1 MFKKK
6 HIIKIKKRHQDIPF
20 FYTLISILCGVL
32 LLQTVLP
39 INLPG
44 CLNKIILSLLLTY
57 AISSGFLA
65 WLVGWQYIWT
75 NKSKEQLMDQLK
87 KQKSLQWY
95 FELNQEK
102 QWWIKIVVIGLLF
115 LLCYMVISS
124 EVWYWICY
132 QILQLIGRK
141 SFSADDQ
148 QSKKAAPSSQQEQGA
163 SNSAQD
169 GESKPR
175 GKPHGSSNKPQPSS
189 SEKDSKA
196 AGSSSKPQPSP
207 SQKDSK
213 ETRSSTKGKASTSA
227 KKNRSSAK
235 ATPSDSNKASQQ
247 SSKKDSKATLQQLM
261 ACNDPTE
268 DEKLIADLKKKAQL
282 QEKPLANQTFTALQY
297 EKGGD
302 KNKVTK
308 MERGDTSKE
317 VYKDFDA
324 LPGNTAE
331 DFGKYFGSINKS
343 DPIFDE

>member
-1 MFKKK
+1 MWSFAL
-6 HIIKIKKRHQDIPF
+6 
-20 FYTLISILCGVL
+20 LISILYAL
-32 LLQTVLP
+32 LFLQTLLP
-39 INLPG
+39 INLPAWV
-44 CLNKIILSLLLTY
+44 NKMILSLLLTY

-65 WLVGWQYIWT
+65 WLVGWEYIWT
-75 NKSKEQLMDQLK
+75 NKSKEQLMNHLK
-87 KQKSLQWY
+87 KQKSLQWF
-95 FELNQEK
+95 FELKEEK

-115 LLCYMVISS
+115 FLCYMVISS
-124 EVWYWICY
+124 EIWYWICY
-132 QILQLIGRK
+132 RILQLIGRK

-148 QSKKAAPSSQQEQGA
+148 QSKKAAPSSQQEKAA
-163 SNSAQD
+163 SNSAQE

-175 GKPHGSSNKPQPSS
+175 GKAHGSSSKPQPSPS
-189 SEKDSKA
+189 QKDSKA

-207 SQKDSK
+207 FQKDSK

-247 SSKKDSKATLQQLM
+247 SSKKDRKLTLQELM
-261 ACNDPTE
+261 ACNDAKE
-268 DEKLIADLKKKAQL
+268 DEKLIADLKRKAQL
-282 QEKPLANQTFTALQY
+282 KEKPLGNQTFTALQY

-317 VYKDFDA
+317 VYKEFDT

-331 DFGKYFGSINKS
+331 EFGKYLGSISKS
-343 DPIFDE
+343 DSIFDE

>member
-1 MFKKK
+1 MFKTGNFIKINKK
-6 HIIKIKKRHQDIPF
+6 HQDMPF
-20 FYTLISILCGVL
+20 FGILISIFSGL
-32 LLQTVLP
+32 LFLQSVLP
-39 INLPG
+39 INLPAWV
-44 CLNKIILSLLLTY
+44 NKMILSLLLTY
-57 AISSGFLA
+57 AISTGFLA
-65 WLVGWQYIWT
+65 WWVGWQYIWT
-75 NKSKEQLMDQLK
+75 NKSKEQLIDHLK

-95 FELNQEK
+95 FELNEEK

-124 EVWYWICY
+124 EIWYWMCY
-132 QILQLIGRK
+132 RILQLIGRK

-148 QSKKAAPSSQQEQGA
+148 QSKKAAPSSQQEKA
-163 SNSAQD
+163 ASAQE

-175 GKPHGSSNKPQPSS
+175 SKAHGSSSKPHPSPS
-189 SEKDSKA
+189 QKDSKA

-247 SSKKDSKATLQQLM
+247 SSKKDSKLTLQDLM
-261 ACNDPTE
+261 ARDDVKE

-317 VYKDFDA
+317 VYKEFDA
-324 LPGNTAE
+324 LPGNTAKE
-331 DFGKYFGSINKS
+331 FGKYFGSISKS